1 MGALPFAIFCMCEIC
16 FGGHK
21 PIHTQINFFFFDGTV
36 QQILIN
42 FFVCS
47 LKLKVKPLLK
57 SLIISLNTVYHNK
70 RSTFLSDAFSFEG
83 GGGVYL
89 FRNFSHHHRPLCAA
103 TMSILHARYSGS
115 VHSLIVFSC
124 LWAAQS
130 LHLLRNGSWPK

>member
-47 LKLKVKPLLK
+47 LKLKGETIAKK
-57 SLIISLNTVYHNK
+57 LNH
-70 RSTFLSDAFSFEG
+70 LS
-83 GGGVYL
+83 
-89 FRNFSHHHRPLCAA
+89 
-103 TMSILHARYSGS
+103 
-115 VHSLIVFSC
+115 
-124 LWAAQS
+124 
-130 LHLLRNGSWPK
+130 